1 MSELSASIVCELTVE
16 DGYELGKPKP
26 ITVTLRNASPSAIW
40 VLVDTSSLCPN
51 GRYASTVMRQGR
63 PAALK
68 SSPEMQGATVRKPI
82 RIAAGMGLLTR
93 MNIAGTHAITYP
105 ESYTVRVS
113 ATVGIALET
122 TPNVP
127 PALMAYEPSL
137 VASDLLRFEVR
148 FPAEPLDPVFEGLN
162 ASEREVVQRGHR
174 AAYRSILAASRAT
187 KGGQEYLGWMENT
200 ITSTGTRKVTN
211 AFVAMAT
218 WMSVGRVIYSKV
230 DTITLSIGSGNA
242 VAGVRVGERRV
253 LLTDRAFRVD
263 ETMEFIVIHEVS
275 HAAVATKDVRFDAAD
290 TANTRCYARSD
301 CRAFAAENPSRALV
315 NAQNYA
321 FYATALSQGAPAV
334 SEAYQPD
341 DGMWHRETVPSMFSN
356 AGGVGAAGIEEI
368 GVGMIACQTVLEAD
382 GIGFALFGA
391 PDDAHLSGWWDAN
404 LMRLRHNDQVCS
416 SIAAEHHLHANRRL
430 MAPALLGVKEE
441 GSYFFYA
448 VYVDPHHAL
457 VMVKSSPI
465 ELALAARSGRSI
477 RWTAVSNLSTLA
489 SSSDEFGPALAIVG
503 SKIYC
508 AYITA
513 DKKLKCLVR
522 GDDGNFVEIDTRIA
536 QKFDSISIAAS
547 SPSLAGFGGELFC
560 AAGDGLGGKI
570 KQMLFRYAGGAWVP
584 CPALGHRLDIDQVA
598 LVACKTSVGDRLL
611 AVGTTRTP
619 GGLSYC
625 FSTGSPFTLDESWGY
640 KQRMSVIGRAVV
652 GLTSMGPTAHAF
664 YQHEDGGMGR
674 LVAQNMWPET
684 SFESL
689 PVAPA
694 PVSLPVRRLTAG

>member
-1 MSELSASIVCELTVE
+1 MSELSASIACELTVE
-16 DGYELGKPKP
+16 DFYELGKPKP
-26 ITVTLRNASPSAIW
+26 IVVALRNVSQSAIW
-40 VLVDTSSLCPN
+40 VLVDTSSLCPD
-51 GRYASTVMRQGR
+51 GRYALTVMRQGR
-63 PAALK
+63 PVPLK
-68 SSPEMQGATVRKPI
+68 TSPQIEGVTIRKPI
-82 RIAAGMGLLTR
+82 RVAAGMCLLTR

-105 ESYTVRVS
+105 ETYTLRVS

-127 PALMAYEPSL
+127 PALTAYEPSL
-137 VASDLLRFEVR
+137 LASDLLRMEVR

-162 ASEREVVQRGHR
+162 ASEREVVRRGHR
-174 AAYRSILAASRAT
+174 AAYASILAASRAT
-187 KGGQEYLGWMENT
+187 KGGQEYLAWMENT

-211 AFVAMAT
+211 AFVAMAI
-218 WMSVGRVIYSKV
+218 WMAVGRLVYSKV
-230 DTITLSIGSGNA
+230 ATITLAIGSDHA
-242 VAGVRVGERRV
+242 VAGVKHGEHRV

-275 HAAVATKDVRFDAAD
+275 HAAASTKDVRYDATD
-290 TANTRCYARSD
+290 TGNTKCYSQFY
-301 CRAFAAENPSRALV
+301 CRAFAGEIPSRALE
-315 NAQNYA
+315 NAQNFA
-321 FYATALSQGAPAV
+321 FYATALSKGAPPV

-341 DGMWHRETVPSMFSN
+341 DGMWHRETVPPMFWNS
-356 AGGVGAAGIEEI
+356 GGVGAACMEEI
-368 GVGMIACQTVLEAD
+368 GLGMIACQTVLEAD

-391 PDDAHLSGWWDAN
+391 PDDAHLTGWWDAS

-448 VYVDPHHAL
+448 LYVDPHHAL

-477 RWTAVSNLSTLA
+477 RWTAVSNLSTFA

-547 SPSLAGFGGELFC
+547 SPSLAGFGGDLFC
-560 AAGDGLGGKI
+560 AVGEGAGDKI
-570 KQMLFRYAGGAWVP
+570 KQMLFRYAGGAWIP
-584 CPALGHRLDIDQVA
+584 CHALGHRLDTDQVG

-625 FSTGSPFTLDESWGY
+625 FSTGSLFSSDESWGY
-640 KQRMSVIGRAVV
+640 KQRMSVYGRAVV
-652 GLTSMGPTAHAF
+652 GLTSMGHTAYAF
-664 YQHEDGGMGR
+664 YQYEDGGIGR
-674 LVAQNMWPET
+674 LVARNMWPET

-689 PVAPA
+689 PVAP
-694 PVSLPVRRLTAG
+694 VKMS